1 MTIWSP
7 CRRIEF
13 ARLYLTNTSVW
24 QACAGLFVLSFICGI
39 QRRTVGMQDIPR
51 LEKTLP
57 ETEILQ
63 HKVSEAL
70 GIGNNLEA

>member
-1 MTIWSP
+1 
-7 CRRIEF
+7 
-13 ARLYLTNTSVW
+13 
-24 QACAGLFVLSFICGI
+24 
-39 QRRTVGMQDIPR
+39 MQDIPGT
-51 LEKTLP
+51 EKTLP

>member
-1 MTIWSP
+1 M
-7 CRRIEF
+7 
-13 ARLYLTNTSVW
+13 
-24 QACAGLFVLSFICGI
+24 GI
-39 QRRTVGMQDIPR
+39 QDIPS
-51 LEKTLP
+51 LEKTPP